1 MRSFTLLALFLA
13 CTLFQES
20 AMPADQAPADVPHPK
35 LPAGAGMID
44 ADGPKTFTATA
55 SGLQYRV
62 LRKGKGAT
70 PKASDTVKVNYHGWL
85 DNGTTFDSSYERKEP
100 ISFPLNG
107 VIKGWTE
114 GMQLVGAGGMIEL
127 VIPSDLGYGDRGTP
141 GGPIPPK
148 ATLHFLVELIDV
160 R

>member
-1 MRSFTLLALFLA
+1 MRSFTLLALFLT

-20 AMPADQAPADVPHPK
+20 AVPADQPAAEVAHPK
-35 LPAGAGMID
+35 LPAGAGLID
-44 ADGPKTFTATA
+44 ADAPKTFTKTA

-62 LRKGKGAT
+62 LRKGKGAN

-107 VIKGWTE
+107 VIRGWTE
-114 GMQLVGAGGMIEL
+114 GMQLVGEGGMIEL

>member
-13 CTLFQES
+13 CTFFQES

-44 ADGPKTFTATA
+44 ADAPKTFTTTA

-85 DNGTTFDSSYERKEP
+85 DNGTTSRS
-100 ISFPLNG
+100 
-107 VIKGWTE
+107 TE
-114 GMQLVGAGGMIEL
+114 
-127 VIPSDLGYGDRGTP
+127 
-141 GGPIPPK
+141 
-148 ATLHFLVELIDV
+148 
-160 R
+160 